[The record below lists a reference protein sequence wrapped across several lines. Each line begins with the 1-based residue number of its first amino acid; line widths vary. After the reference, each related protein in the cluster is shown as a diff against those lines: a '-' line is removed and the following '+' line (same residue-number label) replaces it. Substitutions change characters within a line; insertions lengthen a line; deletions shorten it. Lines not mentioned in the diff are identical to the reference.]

1 MKKKTK
7 NRLIIAG
14 ILVTLFLAGF
24 WGVNALRDTSQKRL
38 KEQSEIVEVKKGD
51 LVLYSVAKGKITSAS
66 TTEIKFDGTLKNNY
80 AKLGDAV
87 AKDFLLGQY
96 KNIQQLTYNLRAKS
110 AGIVTA
116 VANAAS
122 PMYVISDP
130 NKLQMEVQISE
141 KDIAKIA
148 VGQPSKIFID
158 ALNLTVDGK
167 VSKISLV
174 GNTTTDFTT
183 YTVTVSFE
191 KADHP
196 IFLGMTGSAKIETLT
211 KKDVYLVPV
220 ESLIEHDG
228 TINLLNADWF
238 DDMQAPQSDYF
249 VEVVVGS
256 ADIDV
261 AEVSGENL
269 EGLSA
274 VILPETSTFTGFG
287 GLRNANSD

>member
-14 ILVTLFLAGF
+14 ILVTLLLAGF

-51 LVLYSVAKGKITSAS
+51 LVLYSVAKGKITSAL
-66 TTEIKFDGTLKNNY
+66 TTEIKYDGTLKNNY

-183 YTVTVSFE
+183 YTVTVSFD

-211 KKDVYLVPV
+211 KKDIYLVPV

-238 DDMQAPQSDYF
+238 DNMKAPQSDYYI
-249 VEVVVGS
+249 EVVVGS

-287 GLRNANSD
+287 GLRNANAD

>member
-14 ILVTLFLAGF
+14 ILVTLLVAGL

-183 YTVTVSFE
+183 YTVTVSFD

-238 DDMQAPQSDYF
+238 ENMQAPQSDYYI
-249 VEVVVGS
+249 EVVVGS

-287 GLRNANSD
+287 GLRNANTD

>member
-14 ILVTLFLAGF
+14 ILVTLLVAGF

-183 YTVTVSFE
+183 YTVTVSFD

-238 DDMQAPQSDYF
+238 DDMQAPQSDYY

-287 GLRNANSD
+287 GLRNANTD

>member
-7 NRLIIAG
+7 NRLIVAG
-14 ILVTLFLAGF
+14 ILVTLLVAGF

-183 YTVTVSFE
+183 YTVTVSFD

-238 DDMQAPQSDYF
+238 DDMQAPQSDYY

-287 GLRNANSD
+287 GLRNANTD

>member
-14 ILVTLFLAGF
+14 ILVTLLVAGL
-24 WGVNALRDTSQKRL
+24 WGVNTLRDTSQKRL

-183 YTVTVSFE
+183 YTVTVSFD

-238 DDMQAPQSDYF
+238 ENMQAPQSDYYI
-249 VEVVVGS
+249 EVVVGS

-287 GLRNANSD
+287 GLRNANTD

>member
-14 ILVTLFLAGF
+14 ILVTLLLAGF

-183 YTVTVSFE
+183 YTVTVSFD

-211 KKDVYLVPV
+211 KKDIYLVPV

-238 DDMQAPQSDYF
+238 NDMQAPQSDYY

-269 EGLSA
+269 EGLNA

-287 GLRNANSD
+287 GLRNANAD

>member
-14 ILVTLFLAGF
+14 ILVTLLLAGF

-183 YTVTVSFE
+183 YTVTVSFD

-238 DDMQAPQSDYF
+238 ENMQAPQSDYYI
-249 VEVVVGS
+249 EVVVGS

-287 GLRNANSD
+287 GLRNANTD

>member
-14 ILVTLFLAGF
+14 ILVTLLLAGF

-80 AKLGDAV
+80 VKLGDAI

-130 NKLQMEVQISE
+130 DKLQMEVQISE

-183 YTVTVSFE
+183 YTVTVSFD

-211 KKDVYLVPV
+211 KKDIYLVPV
-220 ESLIEHDG
+220 ESLIEYDG

-238 DDMQAPQSDYF
+238 DDMSKPQSDYYI
-249 VEVVVGS
+249 EVVVGS

-269 EGLSA
+269 EGLRA

-287 GLRNANSD
+287 GLRNANTD